1 MFRRFRS
8 SKASSKKTERVSLAL
23 TIVLILFLRAF
34 VAEPFKIPSGSMIP
48 TLLIGD
54 HLFVAKS
61 SYDMRIPFTN
71 IPLLRVSDPKRG
83 DVAVFE
89 YPNHEQEEGKS
100 GQYYIKRII
109 GLPGDRITVKGGQI
123 TLNDAPFARS
133 SVPADPRPTDA
144 PDFMPH
150 PTESLLFKEIIP
162 GQESSGG
169 HWVQHYRGS
178 LDRLSEARETFR
190 LIKGRDCIEVGSA
203 IRGGVPDS
211 VLLNEVCEFT
221 VPEGQYFLMGDN
233 RDDSSDGRAW
243 GFVER
248 RLLRGRALFIWLPFK
263 GFSFETDEEGGP
275 LLRWRRFGL
284 RIL

>member
-1 MFRRFRS
+1 MFRRFL
-8 SKASSKKTERVSLAL
+8 SKKSSSKKTERVSLAL
-23 TIVLILFLRAF
+23 TIALILFLRAF

-71 IPLLRVSDPKRG
+71 IPLFRVSDPRRG

-89 YPNHEQEEGKS
+89 YPNHEQEPSRG
-100 GQYYIKRII
+100 GQYYIKRITGI
-109 GLPGDRITVKGGQI
+109 PGDRISIKAGSI
-123 TLNDAPFARS
+123 HLNDVPFVRE
-133 SVPADPRPTDA
+133 SVPADPRPSDA

-150 PTESLLFKEIIP
+150 PTESLLFKELIP
-162 GQESSGG
+162 GQKEA
-169 HWVQHYRGS
+169 HWVQQYRGQ
-178 LDRLSEARETFR
+178 LENLPEARETFR
-190 LIKGRDCIEVGSA
+190 LIKGRDCVEVGSA

-211 VLLNEVCEFT
+211 TLLNEVCEFT

-263 GFSFETDEEGGP
+263 AFSFETDEEGGP
-275 LLRWRRFGL
+275 LMRWRRFGL